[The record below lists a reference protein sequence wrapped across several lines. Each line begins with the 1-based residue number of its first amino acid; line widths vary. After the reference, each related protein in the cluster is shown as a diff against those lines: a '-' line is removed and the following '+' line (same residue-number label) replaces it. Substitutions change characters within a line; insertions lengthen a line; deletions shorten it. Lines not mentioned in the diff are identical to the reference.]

1 LYKEDFTEFKENF
14 KEMTEFIISEKG
26 SEVISDRHQKN
37 YSPKYKSNEANEETS
52 EFSDV
57 DFDEV

>member
-1 LYKEDFTEFKENF
+1 
-14 KEMTEFIISEKG
+14 MTDYIISEKG
-26 SEVISDRHQKN
+26 KEVISERHQKN
-37 YSPKYKSNEANEETS
+37 YSPKNKSDEAPDKDS

>member
-1 LYKEDFTEFKENF
+1 MSIRFSSKLNRKSK
-14 KEMTEFIISEKG
+14 KRI
-26 SEVISDRHQKN
+26 KN
-37 YSPKYKSNEANEETS
+37 YSPKNKSDEASDKDS